1 MSKEFKKL
9 KIPFHNSDRYM
20 VHSSWSG
27 SRLTLLYFCR
37 GRIHAVSEE
46 ESRAILASITEEELG
61 VFRSAFSMFD
71 RNGDGSISTNVR
83 GM

>member
-1 MSKEFKKL
+1 MSKEFKKV

-20 VHSSWSG
+20 VHLSWS
-27 SRLTLLYFCR
+27 TLLYFCR

-83 GM
+83 GL